1 MSDISR
7 ISRSQSRGTA
17 GTLPSQQPSP
27 QPQPMGPPQ
36 QQCPPSTRGSDTFD
50 FLSRMPSPV
59 VPLPS
64 VSHPSDVPHEE
75 GKHKKKRSPSPL
87 GSFLDHI
94 PASQRIFRDPPEVL
108 EAPMHHPEIISVDET
123 PSTGAPTPA
132 THPLTSSTSD
142 TMDVDDMGS
151 GICHGHIPSGT
162 DTPKRKDVG
171 KSIPCARPSRLAPTR
186 TITHSIGVTLPAS
199 PMSED
204 LGSIESR
211 LERCKIILTEAW
223 DDLRNLQGQLQT
235 FDDGLFKALFDLEGM
250 AKYLEGEE
258 ISMTYSIKIGRST
271 LDAQPYLA
279 KHETCSILYIISI
292 LAIQIGRSTL
302 DAQPYVAKH
311 ETYSILYIISVLA
324 IQCVQYIYDMTHQDW
339 ETRHIISPH
348 ISACV
353 YLFYLRGILRH
364 VPVHSS
370 EDTSNSVNGG
380 ESEVSQSHR
389 VQSADPGFSITP
401 QDADILQEYLQEFQ
415 AANTSLRTRII
426 EKAMA
431 QLYLLHPASAPFDKK
446 VATKR
451 IQKWFYNHY
460 VRPRCEYIK
469 FTRKWS
475 ARNAFYHLHHDEVLE
490 YAKEESGREPGHPAF
505 LGALQD
511 ATTALW
517 NEVSP
522 EDQEEYVN
530 AAKEWSEKTPPKH
543 VQSRMASSMRERI
556 IQDFQ
561 SQLYRT
567 CGIRSIVLTAYEGED
582 NNLKVGFNDASSVLQ
597 DGRDFRTFCT
607 DWKSAALW
615 EQWTQFG
622 KMCFAKEIVDP
633 PKKDLSRTIKTPIPI
648 ILDTDGC
655 PELPTVA
662 MSDGY
667 KAKVVQSLLRD
678 YCTTHIRYVTRKP
691 KLIIPWGSL
700 VKDPSSWISDEC
712 TPDHFEWKD
721 PSKIQ
726 IGEVF
731 RILDHWRHRQDQGI
745 GPLMWVPTSP
755 LFDNMDDPPRHGR
768 SVQKARTLQ
777 SQGSDEEYFV
787 LPNSPVAR
795 TGKKPQPDRTATANN
810 RTSGCGWSPA
820 QRAVVASPSFLPLVS
835 WWDAAG
841 VASVADTIELAFL
854 HRHGWDGAWR
864 GIDGGVVA
872 IVAGCM
878 QGSTPTTSLKLYATT
893 NHPRD
898 PTSRDPNHDDGSNKW
913 CQRSLSNDYNTNS
926 GSNTT
931 TSSQLRPPHL
941 GTGEYK
947 ARSTATTAGKVTTTT
962 ARHGEATTTDS
973 KTKSAATTTSPR
985 KSPRHLTVRHD
996 NSEGEQYFLYRP
1008 NKTVLAVAYTENQ
1021 YHAAV
1026 VGWNQF
1032 QLTTTGRTT
1041 DDNRSV
1047 VVQLSVVPWPGKD
1060 QPVAV
1065 SVVAKRGKK
1074 PDPTGPEITKDSN
1087 QEDDKTGS
1095 VKPSDDSS
1103 NDDSFDKTDATKSPD
1118 DSDDDLSE
1126 NKMALGSPLHMSRMH
1141 DDAYSDMAGPSQHPQ
1156 VSEKVRN
1163 IDTGRGA
1170 AKVHPDI
1177 WSQNR

>member
-7 ISRSQSRGTA
+7 ISRSQSHGTA

-36 QQCPPSTRGSDTFD
+36 QQRPPSTGGSDTFD

-64 VSHPSDVPHEE
+64 VSRPSDVPHEE
-75 GKHKKKRSPSPL
+75 GKHKKKHSPSPL

-94 PASQRIFRDPPEVL
+94 PALQRIFHDPPEVL
-108 EAPMHHPEIISVDET
+108 EAPTHHPEIISVNET
-123 PSTGAPTPA
+123 PSMGAPTPA

-151 GICHGHIPSGT
+151 GVCHGHIPSGM
-162 DTPKRKDVG
+162 DTPKCKDVG
-171 KSIPCARPSRLAPTR
+171 KSVPHARPSRLAPTH
-186 TITHSIGVTLPAS
+186 TITHSIGITLPVMTHCHSTVEARRGKQKTGGGG
-199 PMSED
+199 ELETGHRATVIRT
-204 LGSIESR
+204 LGSTAELADLQGIVALTEGALCTKRRKRQAESVNKWIKTSGQSEGLAGLGPPTGAAEYCVLLCNGTFERHLIIVSNGDNMCDCAAVDHVIEMTAPQSNR
-211 LERCKIILTEAW
+211 NNHRSEAW
-223 DDLRNLQGQLQT
+223 DDLRNLRGQLQT
-235 FDDGLFKALFDLEGM
+235 FDDGLVKALFDLEGM

-258 ISMTYSIKIGRST
+258 ISMTYSIKIGRSA

-292 LAIQIGRSTL
+292 LAIQIRRSTL

-311 ETYSILYIISVLA
+311 ETCSILYIISVLA

-364 VPVHSS
+364 
-370 EDTSNSVNGG
+370 
-380 ESEVSQSHR
+380 
-389 VQSADPGFSITP
+389 
-401 QDADILQEYLQEFQ
+401 DILQEYLQEFQ
-415 AANTSLRTRII
+415 AADTSLRTRII

-431 QLYLLHPASAPFDKK
+431 QLYLLRPASAPFDKK

-460 VRPRCEYIK
+460 VCPRHEYIK

-475 ARNAFYHLHHDEVLE
+475 ARNAFYHLPCDEVLE

-567 CGIRSIVLTAYEGED
+567 CGIHSIVLTAYEGED

-655 PELPTVA
+655 PELPTVT

-678 YCTTHIRYVTRKP
+678 YCTAHIRYVTRKP

-700 VKDPSSWISDEC
+700 VKDPSSWIIDEC

-731 RILDHWRHRQDQGI
+731 HILDHWRHRQDQGI
-745 GPLMWVPTSP
+745 GPLIQ
-755 LFDNMDDPPRHGR
+755 D
-768 SVQKARTLQ
+768 
-777 SQGSDEEYFV
+777 SD
-787 LPNSPVAR
+787 
-795 TGKKPQPDRTATANN
+795 
-810 RTSGCGWSPA
+810 
-820 QRAVVASPSFLPLVS
+820 
-835 WWDAAG
+835 
-841 VASVADTIELAFL
+841 
-854 HRHGWDGAWR
+854 
-864 GIDGGVVA
+864 
-872 IVAGCM
+872 
-878 QGSTPTTSLKLYATT
+878 
-893 NHPRD
+893 
-898 PTSRDPNHDDGSNKW
+898 
-913 CQRSLSNDYNTNS
+913 
-926 GSNTT
+926 
-931 TSSQLRPPHL
+931 
-941 GTGEYK
+941 
-947 ARSTATTAGKVTTTT
+947 
-962 ARHGEATTTDS
+962 
-973 KTKSAATTTSPR
+973 
-985 KSPRHLTVRHD
+985 
-996 NSEGEQYFLYRP
+996 
-1008 NKTVLAVAYTENQ
+1008 
-1021 YHAAV
+1021 
-1026 VGWNQF
+1026 
-1032 QLTTTGRTT
+1032 
-1041 DDNRSV
+1041 
-1047 VVQLSVVPWPGKD
+1047 
-1060 QPVAV
+1060 
-1065 SVVAKRGKK
+1065 
-1074 PDPTGPEITKDSN
+1074 

-1126 NKMALGSPLHMSRMH
+1126 NKIALGSPLHMSRMR
-1141 DDAYSDMAGPSQHPQ
+1141 DDAYSEDDRGSASTRSKDPSTNRTSSPGLHLIHITSYTTNSFITIQTWLAGPSQHPQ
-1156 VSEKVRN
+1156 VQWQRMQVGHPLHITKGKEVKRTIKVSEKVRN

>member
-1 MSDISR
+1 M
-7 ISRSQSRGTA
+7 Q
-17 GTLPSQQPSP
+17 
-27 QPQPMGPPQ
+27 
-36 QQCPPSTRGSDTFD
+36 
-50 FLSRMPSPV
+50 
-59 VPLPS
+59 
-64 VSHPSDVPHEE
+64 
-75 GKHKKKRSPSPL
+75 
-87 GSFLDHI
+87 
-94 PASQRIFRDPPEVL
+94 
-108 EAPMHHPEIISVDET
+108 
-123 PSTGAPTPA
+123 
-132 THPLTSSTSD
+132 
-142 TMDVDDMGS
+142 
-151 GICHGHIPSGT
+151 
-162 DTPKRKDVG
+162 
-171 KSIPCARPSRLAPTR
+171 
-186 TITHSIGVTLPAS
+186 
-199 PMSED
+199 
-204 LGSIESR
+204 
-211 LERCKIILTEAW
+211 
-223 DDLRNLQGQLQT
+223 
-235 FDDGLFKALFDLEGM
+235 
-250 AKYLEGEE
+250 
-258 ISMTYSIKIGRST
+258 
-271 LDAQPYLA
+271 
-279 KHETCSILYIISI
+279 
-292 LAIQIGRSTL
+292 
-302 DAQPYVAKH
+302 
-311 ETYSILYIISVLA
+311 
-324 IQCVQYIYDMTHQDW
+324 
-339 ETRHIISPH
+339 
-348 ISACV
+348 
-353 YLFYLRGILRH
+353 
-364 VPVHSS
+364 S
-370 EDTSNSVNGG
+370 EDTSNSVNSG

-431 QLYLLHPASAPFDKK
+431 QLYLLCPASAPFDKK

-475 ARNAFYHLHHDEVLE
+475 ARNAFYHLHRDEVLE

-543 VQSRMASSMRERI
+543 VQSRMASSMREWI

-678 YCTTHIRYVTRKP
+678 YCTAHIRYVTRKP

-700 VKDPSSWISDEC
+700 VKDPSSWIIDEC

-755 LFDNMDDPPRHGR
+755 LFDNMDDPPRRGR
-768 SVQKARTLQ
+768 SVRKARMLQ

-787 LPNSPVAR
+787 LPNS
-795 TGKKPQPDRTATANN
+795 Q
-810 RTSGCGWSPA
+810 
-820 QRAVVASPSFLPLVS
+820 
-835 WWDAAG
+835 
-841 VASVADTIELAFL
+841 
-854 HRHGWDGAWR
+854 
-864 GIDGGVVA
+864 
-872 IVAGCM
+872 
-878 QGSTPTTSLKLYATT
+878 
-893 NHPRD
+893 
-898 PTSRDPNHDDGSNKW
+898 
-913 CQRSLSNDYNTNS
+913 
-926 GSNTT
+926 
-931 TSSQLRPPHL
+931 
-941 GTGEYK
+941 
-947 ARSTATTAGKVTTTT
+947 
-962 ARHGEATTTDS
+962 DS
-973 KTKSAATTTSPR
+973 
-985 KSPRHLTVRHD
+985 D
-996 NSEGEQYFLYRP
+996 
-1008 NKTVLAVAYTENQ
+1008 
-1021 YHAAV
+1021 
-1026 VGWNQF
+1026 
-1032 QLTTTGRTT
+1032 
-1041 DDNRSV
+1041 
-1047 VVQLSVVPWPGKD
+1047 
-1060 QPVAV
+1060 
-1065 SVVAKRGKK
+1065 
-1074 PDPTGPEITKDSN
+1074 

-1156 VSEKVRN
+1156 VQWQRMQVGHPLHITKGKEVKRTIKVSEKVRN